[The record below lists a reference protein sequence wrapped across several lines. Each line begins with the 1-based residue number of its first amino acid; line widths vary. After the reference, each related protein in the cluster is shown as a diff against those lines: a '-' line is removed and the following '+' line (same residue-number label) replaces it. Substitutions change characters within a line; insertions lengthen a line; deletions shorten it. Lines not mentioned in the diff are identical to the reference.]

1 MEAKTQ
7 EAADKLLITTARLEG
22 WDACDDGSEWFAA
35 KYPSGEAKYAEV
47 FEALMADKRED
58 DAAWLFKRVFIQ
70 DETVCGALAPIVQIA
85 LPASQHAEV
94 LFGSKK
100 SAEVTLQRS
109 WMSFDWLVR
118 EHLPTWL
125 ERSPACAEHAA
136 KLRALAPITS
146 EQQLADAKVA
156 LDQARSA
163 AAAWAAARAAAW
175 DAAQKG
181 ELKVGDSYERC
192 REVMDAALKPTQ
204 TLLMEGAQAL
214 CLRMVNVELRQITE
228 AVKDVAQ

>member
-1 MEAKTQ
+1 MEATN
-7 EAADKLLITTARLEG
+7 EAAADKLLITTARLEG
-22 WDACDDGSEWFAA
+22 WDACDSGRDWFAE
-35 KYPSGEAKYAEV
+35 KFLSGEAQYAEV
-47 FEALMADKRED
+47 YEALQADKRED
-58 DAAWLFKRVFIQ
+58 DADWLFRRVFIW
-70 DETVCGALAPIVQIA
+70 DDSVCGALAPMAQVA

-100 SAEVTLQRS
+100 SVEVTLQRS

-146 EQQLADAKVA
+146 EQQLADAQVA
-156 LDQARSA
+156 LDQARRA
-163 AAAWAAARAAAW
+163 AAAARAAAW

-181 ELKVGDSYERC
+181 ELNVDDYYARC

-204 TLLMEGAQAL
+204 ALLQDGAQDL
-214 CLRMVNVELRQITE
+214 FLRMVNVELRELSATINC
-228 AVKDVAQ
+228 

>member
-22 WDACDDGSEWFAA
+22 WDACSGGSEWFAA
-35 KYPSGEAKYAEV
+35 KYPSGEAQYAEV
-47 FEALMADKRED
+47 FEALMADKRKD
-58 DAAWLFKRVFIQ
+58 DAAWLFKRVFIW
-70 DETVCGALAPIVQIA
+70 DDSVCGALAPIVQIA
-85 LPASQHAEV
+85 LPASQHAET

-163 AAAWAAARAAAW
+163 AAAAWDAAW
-175 DAAQKG
+175 DA
-181 ELKVGDSYERC
+181 
-192 REVMDAALKPTQ
+192 
-204 TLLMEGAQAL
+204 
-214 CLRMVNVELRQITE
+214 QIEIIKSFFTE
-228 AVKDVAQ
+228 